1 MNEEL
6 LSLLGATPEQIAQ
19 AQRRSGYEELGL
31 LGQALSA
38 AGAPAPRGTSTLG
51 RLGQAAG
58 MYTQAP
64 RQTMDTL
71 LQDLLRKQQ
80 IQDMQKKRTA
90 EEAALARQSKIQEAI
105 ALPGTQQRIEA
116 LRGLGAFDVLSQMG
130 EAEQKIRPLTRQP
143 GQPDMTSPFLIYKQ
157 SDVPSVRKLAEQL
170 DKSWQSGGLPD
181 EKVNVRLGELA
192 RLEDR
197 AMSREES
204 KEERKLTRA
213 EMAVD
218 RQINREAQQT
228 ERDLKRIE
236 GTGEQKLAAGFASR
250 MEAANAIIEQLEPAG
265 GLPTVTTSIAGSI
278 PFVGGYAQRKFMS
291 PEQQRYKQA
300 ADNWIRANLRK
311 ESGAVIGADEM
322 AAEYATY
329 FPMPGDD
336 PATIQQKAEARKIT
350 TDAMKQNAGPVYRPT
365 QGAKRPDLK
374 GIKSTY
380 GLE

>member
-157 SDVPSVRKLAEQL
+157 SNVPSVRKLAEQL

-228 ERDLKRIE
+228 ERDLKRLE

>member
-105 ALPGTQQRIEA
+105 ALPTTQQRIEA

-197 AMSREES
+197 AVSREES

-218 RQINREAQQT
+218 RQINREVQQT

>member
-19 AQRRSGYEELGL
+19 ARQRSGFEELGL

-58 MYTQAP
+58 AYTQAP

-80 IQDMQKKRTA
+80 VQDMQKKRTA

-197 AMSREES
+197 AVSREES

-228 ERDLKRIE
+228 ERDLKRLE
-236 GTGEQKLAAGFASR
+236 GTEGQKLSAGFASR
-250 MEAANAIIEQLEPAG
+250 MEAANAIIDQLEPAG
-265 GLPTVTTSIAGSI
+265 GLPTEMTDIAGSI

>member
-1 MNEEL
+1 
-6 LSLLGATPEQIAQ
+6 
-19 AQRRSGYEELGL
+19 
-31 LGQALSA
+31 
-38 AGAPAPRGTSTLG
+38 
-51 RLGQAAG
+51 
-58 MYTQAP
+58 
-64 RQTMDTL
+64 MDTL

-80 IQDMQKKRTA
+80 VKDMQTRRQQ
-90 EEAALARQSKIQEAI
+90 EQAAQQRQAQVQQ
-105 ALPGTQQRIEA
+105 ALGLPMQQRIEA

-197 AMSREES
+197 AVSREES

-213 EMAVD
+213 EMSVD

-236 GTGEQKLAAGFASR
+236 GTEGQKLAAGFASR
-250 MEAANAIIEQLEPAG
+250 MEAANAIIDQLEPAG

-336 PATIQQKAEARKIT
+336 PATLQQKAEARKIT

>member
-236 GTGEQKLAAGFASR
+236 GTGGQKLAAGFASR

-291 PEQQRYKQA
+291 PEQQKYKQA

-336 PATIQQKAEARKIT
+336 PARLF
-350 TDAMKQNAGPVYRPT
+350 N
-365 QGAKRPDLK
+365 KRLK
-374 GIKSTY
+374 LVELQLT
-380 GLE
+380 L

>member
-6 LSLLGATPEQIAQ
+6 LSLLGVTPEQIAQ

-197 AMSREES
+197 AVSREES

-236 GTGEQKLAAGFASR
+236 GTAEQKLAAGFASR
-250 MEAANAIIEQLEPAG
+250 MEAANAIIDQLEPAG

-336 PATIQQKAEARKIT
+336 PATLQQKVEARKIT

>member
-6 LSLLGATPEQIAQ
+6 LGLLGATPEQIAQ
-19 AQRRSGYEELGL
+19 ARQRSGFEELGL
-31 LGQALSA
+31 LGQALMQ

-58 MYTQAP
+58 AYTQAP

-80 IQDMQKKRTA
+80 VQDMQTKRQQ
-90 EEAALARQSKIQEAI
+90 EQAALARQSQIQKAI
-105 ALPGTQQRIEA
+105 ALPDTQKRIEA

-197 AMSREES
+197 AVSREES

-213 EMAVD
+213 GMAVE
-218 RQINREAQQT
+218 RQINRESQQT

-236 GTGEQKLAAGFASR
+236 GTEGQKLAAGFASR
-250 MEAANAIIEQLEPAG
+250 MEAANAIIDQLEPAG

-336 PATIQQKAEARKIT
+336 PATLQQKAEARRIT

>member
-236 GTGEQKLAAGFASR
+236 GTAEQKLAAGFASR
-250 MEAANAIIEQLEPAG
+250 MEAANAIIDQLEPAG

>member
-6 LSLLGATPEQIAQ
+6 LGLLGATPEQIAQ
-19 AQRRSGYEELGL
+19 ARRQSGFEELGL
-31 LGQALSA
+31 LGQALMQ
-38 AGAPAPRGTSTLG
+38 AGAPAPRGTSTLS

-71 LQDLLRKQQ
+71 LQDLYRRQQ
-80 IQDMQKKRTA
+80 IQDLQTKRKQ
-90 EEAALARQSKIQEAI
+90 EQAAQQRQASIQSAM
-105 ALPGTQQRIEA
+105 ALPDMKQRIEA
-116 LRGLGAFDVLSQMG
+116 LTGLGAYKELSDMG
-130 EAEQKIRPLTRQP
+130 AGLKAVRPLMREP

-157 SDVPSVRKLAEQL
+157 SEIPSVRKLADQL
-170 DKSWQSGGLPD
+170 DKSWQSGELPS

-197 AMSREES
+197 ALSREES
-204 KEERKLTRA
+204 AAERKLTRE
-213 EMAVD
+213 EMKVE
-218 RQINREAQQT
+218 RQINREAQQS
-228 ERDLKRIE
+228 EREAERLR
-236 GTGEQKLAAGFASR
+236 GTGEQRLAAGFASR

-265 GLPTVTTSIAGSI
+265 GLPTEFTSTVAGV
-278 PFVGGYAQRKFMS
+278 PFVGGYLQRKAMTA
-291 PEQQRYKQA
+291 EQQKYKQA

-336 PATIQQKAEARKIT
+336 PATIQQKAEARRIT

-365 QGAKRPDLK
+365 KGSTRPDLK
-374 GIKSTY
+374 NIKSNY

>member
-1 MNEEL
+1 
-6 LSLLGATPEQIAQ
+6 
-19 AQRRSGYEELGL
+19 
-31 LGQALSA
+31 
-38 AGAPAPRGTSTLG
+38 
-51 RLGQAAG
+51 
-58 MYTQAP
+58 
-64 RQTMDTL
+64 
-71 LQDLLRKQQ
+71 
-80 IQDMQKKRTA
+80 MQKKRTA

-116 LRGLGAFDVLSQMG
+116 LRSLGAFDVLSQMG

-197 AMSREES
+197 AVSREES

>member
-1 MNEEL
+1 M
-6 LSLLGATPEQIAQ
+6 
-19 AQRRSGYEELGL
+19 QR
-31 LGQALSA
+31 
-38 AGAPAPRGTSTLG
+38 
-51 RLGQAAG
+51 
-58 MYTQAP
+58 
-64 RQTMDTL
+64 
-71 LQDLLRKQQ
+71 
-80 IQDMQKKRTA
+80 KRTA

-197 AMSREES
+197 AVSREES

-236 GTGEQKLAAGFASR
+236 GTEGQKLAAGFASR
-250 MEAANAIIEQLEPAG
+250 MEAANAIIDQLEPAG

-336 PATIQQKAEARKIT
+336 PATLQQKAEARKIT

>member
-19 AQRRSGYEELGL
+19 ARQRSGFEELGL
-31 LGQALSA
+31 LGQALMQ

-80 IQDMQKKRTA
+80 LQEMQRKRQQEQAT
-90 EEAALARQSKIQEAI
+90 LTRQSQIQQAMM
-105 ALPGTQQRIEA
+105 LPDTRQRIEA
-116 LRGLGAFDVLSQMG
+116 LRGLGAFEQLTQMG
-130 EAEQKIRPLTRQP
+130 AAEKAIRPLMREP
-143 GQPDMTSPFLIYKQ
+143 GQQDMTSPFLIYKQ

-213 EMAVD
+213 EMAVE

-236 GTGEQKLAAGFASR
+236 GTEGQKLAAGFASR

-265 GLPTVTTSIAGSI
+265 GLPTVGTSIAGSI

-336 PATIQQKAEARKIT
+336 PATIQQKAEARRIT

-374 GIKSTY
+374 NIKSTY